1 MQLVALD
8 FISGLLEEMG
18 LIKMHAILDQL
29 VFVNKISRPSIII
42 IPLQFHLCLSHVTVI
57 ALKVVIV
64 T

>member
-8 FISGLLEEMG
+8 FISVLLEKMG

-42 IPLQFHLCLSHVTVI
+42 IPFHFQLCLSHVSVI
-57 ALKVVIV
+57 TLKAVIV